1 MKISIINYGMGNL
14 GSVITAITNLGFK
27 AEICNS
33 PSNLDE
39 ADKIILPG
47 VGSFSD
53 AMKCLKEE
61 NWLPVIN
68 NHVADKERPLLGIC
82 LGMQLLAEYG
92 TEGGEVKGLGYIPG
106 NVKHLEKLG
115 CKQRIPHVGWNNV
128 NIVEESMLY
137 NGISS
142 GHDFILSTVTPS
154 IHPIKKIYL
163 QRSHIPMKSLHPFK
177 KIIFLVLNFIR
188 KKVLKRDYVS
198 LKTFY

>member
-142 GHDFILSTVTPS
+142 GHDFYFVHSYAFNPS
-154 IHPIKKIYL
+154 DKKIYL
-163 QRSHIPMKSLHPFK
+163 QRSHIPMKSLHLFK
-177 KIIFLVLNFIR
+177 KIIFLGLNFIR

>member
-1 MKISIINYGMGNL
+1 
-14 GSVITAITNLGFK
+14 LGFK

-92 TEGGEVKGLGYIPG
+92 TEGGEVEGLGYIPG

-128 NIVEESMLY
+128 NIVEENMLY
-137 NGISS
+137 SGISS
-142 GHDFILSTVTPS
+142 GPEFYFVHSYAFNPSDKRNISATVTYTNEIVAS
-154 IHPIKKIYL
+154 VQKNNIFGTQFHPE
-163 QRSHIPMKSLHPFK
+163 KSSKAGL
-177 KIIFLVLNFIR
+177 R
-188 KKVLKRDYVS
+188 VLKNF
-198 LKTFY
+198 LLI